1 MESASNNQQQSS
13 TKIKKSE
20 RRNGNIMLNKQFPS
34 SLSPAVAFKVMII
47 FCVNV
52 KGYPVKAYLGRQK
65 QKSKPLSLENY

>member
-1 MESASNNQQQSS
+1 MAFDWGLGTNNS
-13 TKIKKSE
+13 TVTTTVKKK

-52 KGYPVKAYLGRQK
+52 KGYPVKAYLGRK
-65 QKSKPLSLENY
+65 